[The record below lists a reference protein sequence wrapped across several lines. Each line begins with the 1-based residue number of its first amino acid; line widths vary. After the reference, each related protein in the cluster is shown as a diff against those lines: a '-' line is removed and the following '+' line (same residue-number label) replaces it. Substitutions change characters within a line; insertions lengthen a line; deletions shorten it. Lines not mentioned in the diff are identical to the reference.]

1 MGVTFCVFARLVV
14 FVWDGVFCCL
24 GRRDWIGLD
33 CVCGCIEE
41 ILLIGSGHWVG
52 FVTDGIR
59 SSL

>member
-1 MGVTFCVFARLVV
+1 MFLHVLWFLYGMGFSA
-14 FVWDGVFCCL
+14 VWEGEIGL
-24 GRRDWIGLD
+24 DWIGL
-33 CVCGCIEE
+33 CVVCIEE